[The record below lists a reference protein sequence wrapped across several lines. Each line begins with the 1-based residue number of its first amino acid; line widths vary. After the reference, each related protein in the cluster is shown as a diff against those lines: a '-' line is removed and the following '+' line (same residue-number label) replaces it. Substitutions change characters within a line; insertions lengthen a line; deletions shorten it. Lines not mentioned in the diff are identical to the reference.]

1 MPIWTFDILP
11 SDDIF
16 EAIFNISEI
25 DDDALT
31 EKFDEVG
38 YGSRL
43 VYGNLGSLLIF
54 QVMMWFF
61 MAVNALILKYC
72 TQRHMNVKVRRILE
86 RHES

>member
-16 EAIFNISEI
+16 EPIFNLSEI

-38 YGSRL
+38 YGSKL
-43 VYGNLGSLLIF
+43 VYSNLGSLI
-54 QVMMWFF
+54 
-61 MAVNALILKYC
+61 IY
-72 TQRHMNVKVRRILE
+72 
-86 RHES
+86 